1 MKIVADAGLAAVV
14 SSALDTSVGI
24 AMGAHLAAQLAR
36 LDFDCGLGTAAL
48 LAADVTDE
56 PLLPVAGAIP
66 VRRVDV
72 SDALLERHAASDQRT
87 AWWRERLERCYG
99 VLADTAA
106 D

>member
-1 MKIVADAGLAAVV
+1 
-14 SSALDTSVGI
+14 
-24 AMGAHLAAQLAR
+24 
-36 LDFDCGLGTAAL
+36 LGTAAL

-72 SDALLERHAASDQRT
+72 SDALLERHAASAERT
-87 AWWRERLERCYG
+87 AWWRERLERCYA